1 MIDGGAGF
9 SAEREKALRHFYPGR
24 NHMSRF
30 SEKPVAIIGMGCRL
44 PGANNV
50 DEFWQLLIEGRS
62 ALGEL
67 PPERMDR
74 ELQYAPQKGIRTR
87 SYSCMGGVALEQQF
101 PRTNCPVSQA
111 LIDQSHSAHITLCN
125 VAASACRDAG
135 LNPYDLPNRNVGVY
149 VGHTPPSA
157 HIGQVVYARMIAQTA
172 EYLREI
178 RDLDQLL
185 PGETDAIIRGIVHSV
200 RNNYQDG
207 NPLTRMRSYANHGP
221 GLISQAFGLDGP
233 SIAFDAACASS
244 FRALGHGIRALQRG
258 AVEMALIGGASYV
271 HGDTLVVFSQAQ
283 TLSTAGSMPF
293 DERAEGLVPAGG
305 YVVMAMKT
313 LERAMADGDNIQAVI
328 CGLGVSSDGKGKSL
342 WAPRE
347 EGQIEAISRAY
358 RHGID
363 FCNLQY
369 LEMHATSTQ
378 VGDATE
384 LAALAKASRGQ
395 FPPHT
400 KIPIGSVKANIG
412 HTLETAGIASL
423 LKTVLAMKHGKIPP
437 QINVQQLN
445 GTVNWDEL
453 PFFVPTQELE
463 WKRPAPNVPRM
474 AAVNAFGIGGLNVH
488 IAVREHLAVAPFKH
502 HGTSPSVR
510 QEIIGADDEPSDKG
524 ALAIVGMGAI
534 YPGARTIDHLWD
546 VFREGHD
553 QKSEVAPQRW
563 KKNLA
568 YEPASNEMWKVPTAT
583 GGFIN
588 DFEYDWKRHKVPPK
602 QIASADPLQFML
614 LDAADQALKDSG
626 YDVKAFDRKRTGVI
640 VGIVFGGEFADQ
652 LQAGLRLTDFQKRL
666 SAALQNRGVATEKI
680 NQICAEY
687 ESVLLAHMPALKD
700 ETGSFTAST
709 LASRI
714 TKTFNLMGG
723 AVALDAGDC
732 SSLSAIECCADV
744 LLAGDCDM
752 MICASGQRA
761 MGIPTFEGL
770 KQHNLLSVGE
780 PYAPFDS
787 RATGSVPG
795 EGVGAVILKRLADAQ
810 RDGDRIHGIIRG
822 LGVAR
827 SVSRRESLRNAMSR
841 GLHSAGLMP
850 QDVALIETGSSG
862 VPDRDRDEIL
872 AIADVYGAESRP
884 EPLPIGN
891 VAGQMGNM
899 GGGSGMASLIK
910 AVLQLKHAEM
920 STSVGLESP
929 ISELLDNA
937 QTVLPVKTLSRI
949 PPVNANG
956 KLFAGITSYANHHV
970 AYHLIVE
977 GATRIPMPAPL
988 VESLSPIA
996 KPVAPPRQLRSRAA
1010 SSGSPLVSSGWQPS
1024 SSRWRIA
1031 RWSGDS
1037 LSELGEKAAASAVN
1051 PAITFEAAVNSCYDV
1066 NQRHRLAIV
1075 ADTAESLSTKLTLA
1089 ARQLANSS
1097 AHAVLA
1103 EKGIFVGETREVKP
1117 LVAFLFPGQG
1127 SQYQGMLKSLTDE
1140 CAAAAETLRE
1150 IDSILVR
1157 LQLPS
1162 FAELAWNAEN
1172 DLGEDVWKTQLSLLI
1187 ADTIVYSA
1195 VTSAGLRADR
1205 VAGHS
1210 FGELAALVAVGSW
1223 TFEDALRATRGR
1235 CAAINSCRNANGL
1248 LVSTNAGAS
1257 IAEKLCSE
1265 HPGQVFVSH
1274 FNAPKQIVIGGE
1286 ASAIQEVAEA
1296 LKAQGFLAK
1305 VLNVPAAF
1313 HTPLMEEVKIPF
1325 GRSLEGIPLSP
1336 PLIPLLS
1343 SVTNRYVADPADIRD
1358 NLVLQMTRPVNYVDL
1373 VTRLTDE
1380 GIAAMVE
1387 VGPRQV
1393 LTGLH
1398 RQILADRKISIVGC
1412 DHPKR
1417 NGMEQ
1422 LLFARVCLEVIGATD
1437 LWPEKALPQISAN
1450 AESLTL
1456 NSVNDEA
1463 TVEQTPP
1470 VAANSDRSG
1479 PKTSAAATDS
1489 RIYDHT
1495 APSVLTVS
1503 GLPYEMGKQQGV
1515 AYARS
1520 IRVVLRRCADLAGS
1534 GWDELASI
1542 DDAVAHPEQY
1552 FGAAELEEIRGIAD
1566 GAGVTVGGLIA
1577 LNLRLYLNTC
1587 AGGLHF
1593 ALSTLANP
1601 GGEMLHA
1608 MNEDLAR
1615 GLKLKDCLVRSIQ
1628 LRRPVTGIAHMTF
1641 GIAGQI
1647 GTLSGINAHGLAVST
1662 ASLVDVAPEKIQ
1674 SSGLLITVVVRNI
1687 LEQATDLDSAV
1698 ALLRSS
1704 RLAGAWTLCLSHQA
1718 TDRVCFVEF
1727 DGQGMRVQPQL
1738 QRAMA
1743 ANHQQLMNYTRQSFT
1758 ENAPAHSSN
1767 RLNRLK
1773 ELLDSTTSVGMTVEK
1788 ARSVL
1793 RDRFDHLIAGQVE
1806 LPGLHTIQRIDTQ
1819 VSLVMQPAE
1828 AAAWVTGGP
1837 TSNGFQNQFTRISLQ
1852 DLLLPSVATP
1862 ADVHPPAA
1870 LAGDKHAIV
1879 SSEIRQEKLTQDFA
1893 NAADPVLPD
1902 GTPGVCSRFVM
1913 RMVRQPLAAIGT
1925 KSSPLTGKVVILGQ
1939 NQAAQ
1944 ALHAELNSEGVA
1956 AFLLP
1961 ASEDAGVVI
1970 AALDKLWE
1978 SGPAPHLFLMTAM
1991 DEHAKTALES
2001 KVWRSR
2007 ISQGVMLPYRVCQRW
2022 FQLVSE
2028 SGLLSQASLIAATS
2042 LGGDFGF
2049 SGNIRGVEGGALAG
2063 LVKGVHL
2070 ELEMSQH
2077 EAQFHA
2083 RIVDCA
2089 NSSSPEELARH
2100 LCQELAVR
2108 DDEIE
2113 VGYINGM
2120 RFVVRP
2126 VVEAVAESAL
2136 RRISPGTNVII
2147 TGGARGITA
2156 VVARELALQLGTKL
2170 QLIGSSPIPVI
2181 PDAFRNP
2188 TEERRRELK
2197 AIVMKEALAEGRR
2210 PIDAWEQYDKALELD
2225 RTLRDFAD
2233 SGIQATYHECDIR
2246 DRASL
2251 SRLLEKIRST
2261 DGPIQG
2267 IIHGAGFERATR
2279 FDRKKPELVAR
2290 TVAVKVDGAA
2300 NLMALTLNDPV
2311 EFFAAFGSVS
2321 GRFGGVGQ
2329 TDYCVAN
2336 DMLAKLVDWYRRTRP
2351 ETVAT
2356 TFHWH
2361 AWDDVGMA
2369 MRPESKHIRKMH
2381 DIRFMPSREGAI
2393 HLVEELRAGLPEGE
2407 ILITELKT
2415 CRDRYARTAPDNASA
2430 TPATP
2435 AKLPLIDS
2443 VITEIPGKE
2452 IVAELILDPCQD
2464 VFLRQHLF
2472 KGKPLLPVVVAMEA
2486 LVEAA
2491 VELTGKY
2498 GQVSALHN
2506 IEIVNGLR
2514 FNTDEPQTARV
2525 RAVAEE
2531 DHVRCELTCDFLNRR
2546 GIVLQPNRPYLR
2558 ANVVL
2563 TPTHRKL
2570 VSCTVP
2576 SVSEWHDVWYPE
2588 EDVIIY
2594 HGPVFRHLRQITVDE
2609 RSDGWARLVA
2619 PSPDD
2624 VAGRRGG
2631 EGWYVPSALLDGCFF
2646 ACGAFLWFLFEGVV
2660 AIPAGIAEIRFGRQ
2674 PRAGEQCLAHIR
2686 FRDRKD
2692 DHGIF
2697 DIELFG
2703 EDGEA
2708 ILQVEGYRNIIVAQ
2722 AISNVR

>member
-1 MIDGGAGF
+1 
-9 SAEREKALRHFYPGR
+9 
-24 NHMSRF
+24 MSRF

-44 PGANNV
+44 PGADNV
-50 DEFWQLLIEGRS
+50 DEYWQLLIEGRS

-67 PPERMDR
+67 PPDRMNR

-87 SYSCMGGVALEQQF
+87 SYSSVGGVAQEQQF
-101 PRTNCPVSQA
+101 PQTDCPVSQSV
-111 LIDQSHSAHITLCN
+111 IDQSHSAHITLCT

-135 LNPYDLPNRNVGVY
+135 LNPYALPTRNVGVY

-178 RDLDQLL
+178 RDLDQLP
-185 PGETDAIIRGIVHSV
+185 PGETDAIIREIVHSV
-200 RNNYQDG
+200 RKSYHAGDR
-207 NPLTRMRSYANHGP
+207 LTKMRSYANHGP

-244 FRALGHGIRALQRG
+244 FRALGHGIRSLQRG
-258 AVEMALIGGASYV
+258 AVDMALIGGASYV

-293 DERAEGLVPAGG
+293 DEKASGLVAAGG
-305 YVVMAMKT
+305 YVVLAMKT

-358 RHGID
+358 GYGIEFRD
-363 FCNLQY
+363 LQY

-384 LAALAKASRGQ
+384 LAALAKASQGQ

-445 GTVNWDEL
+445 STVNWDEL

-463 WKRPAPNVPRM
+463 WKRPAPNVPRT

-488 IAVREHLAVAPFKH
+488 IAVREHLPVAPFKH
-502 HGTSPSVR
+502 HGTSPPVR
-510 QEIIGADDEPSDKG
+510 QEITAADDDQNDRG

-568 YEPASNEMWKVPTAT
+568 CEPASNELWKVPTAR

-588 DFEYDWKRHKVPPK
+588 DFEYDWKRHRVPPK

-626 YDVKAFDRKRTGVI
+626 YDARPFDRKRTGVI
-640 VGIVFGGEFADQ
+640 VGLVFGGEFADQ

-666 SAALQNRGVATEKI
+666 SETLQNRGVATEKI
-680 NQICAEY
+680 DQICAEY
-687 ESVLLAHMPALKD
+687 ERVLLAHMPALID

-714 TKTFNLMGG
+714 TKTFDLMGG

-770 KQHNLLSVGE
+770 KQHDLLSAGE

-795 EGVGAVILKRLADAQ
+795 EGVGAIILKRLADAQ

-827 SVSRRESLRNAMSR
+827 SESRREALRNAMSR
-841 GLHSAGLMP
+841 GLRSAGLTP
-850 QDVALIETGSSG
+850 QDVALIEAGSSG

-872 AIADVYGAESRP
+872 AIADVYGAASRP

-891 VAGQMGNM
+891 VAGQMGNLS
-899 GGGSGMASLIK
+899 GGSGMASLIK
-910 AVLQLKHAEM
+910 AVSELNHVEM
-920 STSVGLESP
+920 PASAGLESP

-937 QTVLPVKTLSRI
+937 KTMIPLKVLSRI
-949 PPVNANG
+949 PAVNVNG
-956 KLFAGITSYANHHV
+956 KLFAGINSYANHHV

-977 GATRIPMPAPL
+977 GATRVPMPTHL
-988 VESLSPIA
+988 VNRRSPVA
-996 KPVAPPRQLRSRAA
+996 KPAAPPRDLRLSAA
-1010 SSGSPLVSSGWQPS
+1010 AVPGSPLVASVWQPE

-1031 RWSGDS
+1031 RWCGNS
-1037 LSELGEKAAASAVN
+1037 LSELEQQATASAVN
-1051 PAITFEAAVNSCYDV
+1051 PAIAFEAAFASSYDTAK
-1066 NQRHRLAIV
+1066 RYRLAIV
-1075 ADTAESLSTKLTLA
+1075 AESAESLSTKLMLA
-1089 ARQLANSS
+1089 SKQLANSN
-1097 AHAVLA
+1097 AQAVLA
-1103 EKGIFVGETREVKP
+1103 EKGIFVGELREVKP

-1127 SQYQGMLKSLTDE
+1127 SQYEGMLKSLTEE
-1140 CAAAAETLRE
+1140 CPAAAATLRE
-1150 IDSILVR
+1150 IDAILSR

-1162 FAELAWNAEN
+1162 FAELAWSENN

-1187 ADTIVYSA
+1187 ADTIVFAA

-1210 FGELAALVAVGSW
+1210 FGELAALVAAGSW
-1223 TFEDALRATRGR
+1223 TFEDALVATSGR
-1235 CAAINSCRNANGL
+1235 CAAIDACRNANGL
-1248 LVSTNAGAS
+1248 LVSTNATAS
-1257 IAEKLCSE
+1257 IAEKICSE
-1265 HPGQVFVSH
+1265 NPGQVSISH
-1274 FNAPKQIVIGGE
+1274 FNAPEQTVIGGE
-1286 ASAIQEVAEA
+1286 ASAIQQVAEA

-1325 GRSLEGIPLSP
+1325 GRSLENIPLKP
-1336 PLIPLLS
+1336 PSIPLLS
-1343 SVTNRYVADPADIRD
+1343 SVTNRYVADPADIRN

-1373 VTRLTDE
+1373 AARLADE

-1398 RQILADRKISIVGC
+1398 RQILAGRNVVIVGC

-1422 LLFARVCLEVIGATD
+1422 LLYARVCLEVIGATD
-1437 LWPEKALPQISAN
+1437 LWPEKTLPQISAN
-1450 AESLTL
+1450 AAPALLS
-1456 NSVNDEA
+1456 SVNDQAAAEQAVTEQAVTEQAA
-1463 TVEQTPP
+1463 TEQAQPGLLN
-1470 VAANSDRSG
+1470 VDRSN
-1479 PKTSAAATDS
+1479 PETDAASTDGQ
-1489 RIYDHT
+1489 IVNHC
-1495 APSVLTVS
+1495 APSALTVS
-1503 GLPYEMGKQQGV
+1503 GTPFEMGQQQGV
-1515 AYARS
+1515 AYAKS
-1520 IRVVLRRCADLAGS
+1520 IRAVLRRCADLAGS
-1534 GWDELASI
+1534 GWDEVARI
-1542 DDAVAHPEQY
+1542 EEAVAQVEQY
-1552 FGAAELEEIRGIAD
+1552 FGVAELEEIRGIAA
-1566 GAGVTVGGLIA
+1566 GAGVAAGGLIA
-1577 LNLRLYLNTC
+1577 LNLRLYLNTS

-1593 ALSTLANP
+1593 ALSTRANSA
-1601 GGEMLHA
+1601 GEMLHA

-1615 GLKLKDCLVRSIQ
+1615 GLKLKECLARSIQ

-1647 GTLSGINAHGLAVST
+1647 GALSGINAHGLAVST
-1662 ASLVDVAPEKIQ
+1662 ASLMDVAAEDIQ
-1674 SSGLLITVVVRNI
+1674 TSGLLITVVIRNI
-1687 LEQATDLDSAV
+1687 LERATDLDSAV

-1704 RLAGAWTLCLSHQA
+1704 RLTGAWTMCLSHQT

-1758 ENAPAHSSN
+1758 GNAPAHSSN
-1767 RLNRLK
+1767 RFNRLK
-1773 ELLDSTTSVGMTVEK
+1773 ELLDTTVTAEITVDK
-1788 ARSVL
+1788 AKSIL
-1793 RDRFDHLIAGQVE
+1793 RDRFDRSMAGQVDS
-1806 LPGLHTIQRIDTQ
+1806 PGLHTIQRIDTQ
-1819 VSLVMQPAE
+1819 ISLVMQPAE

-1837 TSNGFQNQFTRISLQ
+1837 TSNGFQNQFTRISLK
-1852 DLLLPSVATP
+1852 DLLLQPAAKPSVFHTP
-1862 ADVHPPAA
+1862 STPSRDPHP
-1870 LAGDKHAIV
+1870 GVK
-1879 SSEIRQEKLTQDFA
+1879 SEIRQEDLTQAFA
-1893 NAADPVLPD
+1893 KAVDPLLPD
-1902 GTPGVCSRFVM
+1902 GTAGVCSRFVM
-1913 RMVRQPLAAIGT
+1913 RMLRQPLAAT
-1925 KSSPLTGKVVILGQ
+1925 ENQSLPFVGKVVILGK

-1944 ALHAELNSEGVA
+1944 ALHAKLNSQGVE

-1961 ASEDAGVVI
+1961 LGEDPGVTI
-1970 AALDKLWE
+1970 AALDELWE
-1978 SGPAPHLFLMTAM
+1978 SGPVPHLFLMTAM
-1991 DEHAKTALES
+1991 DEQKQTTIES
-2001 KVWRSR
+2001 EGWRSR
-2007 ISQGVMLPYRVCQRW
+2007 MSHGVMLPYLVCQRW

-2028 SGLLSQASLIAATS
+2028 AGLLSQGSLIAATS

-2049 SGNIRGVEGGALAG
+2049 SGNIHGVEGGALTG

-2070 ELEMSQH
+2070 ELEMGQH
-2077 EAQFHA
+2077 ETQFHA
-2083 RIVDCA
+2083 RIVD
-2089 NSSSPEELARH
+2089 SSDSLLPEELAEH

-2108 DDEIE
+2108 DDELE
-2113 VGYINGM
+2113 VGYMNGL
-2120 RFVVRP
+2120 RYVVRP
-2126 VVEAVAESAL
+2126 VVEAVPESAL
-2136 RRISPGTNVII
+2136 RMISPGANVII

-2156 VVARELALQLGTKL
+2156 VVARELGMQLGTKL
-2170 QLIGSSPIPVI
+2170 QLIGSSPIPEI
-2181 PDAFRNP
+2181 PDSFRNP
-2188 TEERRRELK
+2188 TEEQRRELK
-2197 AIVMKEALAEGRR
+2197 AIVMKEALAEGRK
-2210 PIDAWEQYDKALELD
+2210 PVDAWEQYDKALELD

-2233 SGIQATYHECDIR
+2233 SGIQATYHACDIS

-2267 IIHGAGFERATR
+2267 VIHGAGFERATR
-2279 FDRKKPELVAR
+2279 FDKKKPELVAR

-2329 TDYCVAN
+2329 TDYCMAN

-2351 ETVAT
+2351 ETVST

-2381 DIRFMPSREGAI
+2381 DITFMPSREGTI
-2393 HLVEELRAGLPEGE
+2393 HLVGELRAGLPEGE
-2407 ILITELKT
+2407 ILVTELKT
-2415 CRDRYARTAPDNASA
+2415 CRDRYTPVAPATEGAAS
-2430 TPATP
+2430 ATP
-2435 AKLPLIDS
+2435 AKLPLIDAIVS
-2443 VITEIPGKE
+2443 EIPGKE
-2452 IVAELILDPCQD
+2452 LITELILDPCQD
-2464 VFLRQHLF
+2464 VFLKQHLF

-2491 VELTGKY
+2491 MELTGKY
-2498 GQVSALHN
+2498 GKVAALQN
-2506 IEIVNGLR
+2506 IDIVNGLR
-2514 FNTDEPQTARV
+2514 FTTDEPQTVHV
-2525 RAVAEE
+2525 RAVAEG
-2531 DHVRCELTCDFLNRR
+2531 DHVRCELLCDFRNRR

-2558 ANVVL
+2558 ANVVFTEASPEMASS
-2563 TPTHRKL
+2563 TPPL
-2570 VSCTVP
+2570 
-2576 SVSEWHDVWYPE
+2576 VSEWHDVWYPE
-2588 EDVIIY
+2588 EDVVIY
-2594 HGPVFRHLRQITVDE
+2594 HGPVFRHLHQITVDE

-2624 VAGRRGG
+2624 VAGGRGG
-2631 EGWYVPSALLDGCFF
+2631 AGWCLPSALLDGCFF
-2646 ACGAFLWFLFEGVV
+2646 ACGAFLWFLLEGVV
-2660 AIPAGIAEIRFGRQ
+2660 AIPAGIGEIRFGRQ
-2674 PRAGEQCLAHIR
+2674 PRVGEQCLAHIR

-2692 DHGIF
+2692 DQGIF
-2697 DIELFG
+2697 DVDLYG

-2708 ILQVEGYRNIIVAQ
+2708 ILEVEGYRNIIVAQ
-2722 AISNVR
+2722 AISHVS

>member
-1 MIDGGAGF
+1 
-9 SAEREKALRHFYPGR
+9 
-24 NHMSRF
+24 MSRF

-44 PGANNV
+44 PGADNV

-67 PPERMDR
+67 PPDRMDR
-74 ELQYAPQKGIRTR
+74 ELQYSPQKGNRTR
-87 SYSCMGGVALEQQF
+87 SYSCLGGVAQEQQF
-101 PRTNCPVSQA
+101 PQIDCPVSQS
-111 LIDQSHSAHITLCN
+111 LIDQSHSAHITLCT

-135 LNPYDLPNRNVGVY
+135 LNPYALPNRNVGVY

-178 RDLDQLL
+178 RDLDQLP
-185 PGETDAIIRGIVHSV
+185 PGEKDAIIREIVHSV
-200 RNNYQDG
+200 RKDYKAGD
-207 NPLTRMRSYANHGP
+207 PLTRMRSYANHAP

-258 AVEMALIGGASYV
+258 AVDMALIGGASYV

-283 TLSTAGSMPF
+283 TLSTVGSMPF
-293 DERAEGLVPAGG
+293 DEKAAGLVAAGG
-305 YVVMAMKT
+305 YVVLALKT
-313 LERAMADGDNIQAVI
+313 LERAMADGDSIQAVI

-342 WAPRE
+342 WAPRQ

-358 RHGID
+358 GHGIEFRD
-363 FCNLQY
+363 LQY

-384 LAALAKASRGQ
+384 LAAMAKSAHGQ

-445 GTVNWDEL
+445 STVNWEEL
-453 PFFVPTQELE
+453 PFFVPTQALE
-463 WKRPAPNVPRM
+463 WKRPAPNIPRM

-488 IAVREHLAVAPFKH
+488 IALREHLAVASSTHPVS
-502 HGTSPSVR
+502 SPPVK
-510 QEIIGADDEPSDKG
+510 QLMAAKDDNLNDER

-546 VFREGHD
+546 VFREGRD

-563 KKNLA
+563 GKNLA
-568 YEPASNEMWKVPTAT
+568 YEAASHELWKVPTAT

-588 DFEYDWKRHKVPPK
+588 DYEYDWKRHKVPPK

-626 YDVKAFDRKRTGVI
+626 YDAKPFDRNRTGVI

-666 SAALQNRGVATEKI
+666 SEALQNRGVAREKI

-687 ESVLLAHMPALKD
+687 ENILLQHMPALID

-770 KQHNLLSVGE
+770 KQHELLSVGE
-780 PYAPFDS
+780 PHAPFDS

-827 SVSRRESLRNAMSR
+827 SDSRREALRNALSR
-841 GLHSAGLMP
+841 GLHSAGLTP
-850 QDVALIETGSSG
+850 QDIAFIEAGSSG

-884 EPLPIGN
+884 EPMPIGS
-891 VAGQMGNM
+891 VAGQMGNI

-910 AVLQLKHAEM
+910 AVSQLNHVEM
-920 STSVGLESP
+920 SASVGLESP
-929 ISELLDNA
+929 ISELGDNA
-937 QTVLPVKTLSRI
+937 KTVRPCSAPSRI
-949 PPVNANG
+949 PPVHADG
-956 KLFAGITSYANHHV
+956 RLFAGITSYANHHV

-977 GATRIPMPAPL
+977 GATRVPMPTPSAKRP
-988 VESLSPIA
+988 SLIA
-996 KPVAPPRQLRSRAA
+996 RPAAQPCDLRSPAA
-1010 SSGSPLVSSGWQPS
+1010 SPGSPRVSSAWQPE
-1024 SSRWRIA
+1024 SSRWRIV
-1031 RWSGDS
+1031 RWSGNS
-1037 LSELGEKAAASAVN
+1037 LSELQQQATASAVN
-1051 PAITFEAAVNSCYDV
+1051 PTFAFEAAINSCYDV
-1066 NQRHRLAIV
+1066 KQRYRLAIV
-1075 ADTAESLSTKLTLA
+1075 AENAETLSTKLTLA
-1089 ARQLANSS
+1089 AKQLANSG
-1097 AHAVLA
+1097 AQAVLA
-1103 EKGIFVGETREVKP
+1103 EKGIFVGKIPEVKP

-1127 SQYQGMLKSLTDE
+1127 SQYEGMLKSLTDE
-1140 CAAAAETLRE
+1140 CPAAAATLRE
-1150 IDSILVR
+1150 IDSILAR

-1162 FAELAWNAEN
+1162 FADLAWNVSNE
-1172 DLGEDVWKTQLSLLI
+1172 LGDDVWKTQLSLLI

-1195 VTSAGLRADR
+1195 VISAGIRADR

-1210 FGELAALVAVGSW
+1210 FGELAALVAAGSW
-1223 TFEDALRATRGR
+1223 TFEDALIATSGR
-1235 CAAINSCRNANGL
+1235 CEAIDACRNANGL

-1257 IAEKLCSE
+1257 IAENICRE
-1265 HPGQVFVSH
+1265 NPGQVSVSH
-1274 FNAPKQIVIGGE
+1274 FNAPEQTVIGGE
-1286 ASAIQEVAEA
+1286 ASAIQQVAEA

-1305 VLNVPAAF
+1305 ILNVPAAF

-1325 GRSLEGIPLSP
+1325 GRFLKDIPLSP
-1336 PLIPLLS
+1336 PSIPLLS
-1343 SVTNRYVADPADIRD
+1343 SVTNRYVADPVDIRD

-1373 VTRLTDE
+1373 ATRLADE

-1398 RQILADRKISIVGC
+1398 RQILNGRTIAIVGC

-1422 LLFARVCLEVIGATD
+1422 LLYVRVCLEVIGATD
-1437 LWPEKALPQISAN
+1437 VWPEKTLPQIFAN
-1450 AESLTL
+1450 AAPAIELPL
-1456 NSVNDEA
+1456 NDQA
-1463 TVEQTPP
+1463 AMGQTEP
-1470 VAANSDRSG
+1470 VAVNINRSNPETSLAASDRQ
-1479 PKTSAAATDS
+1479 
-1489 RIYDHT
+1489 IVDHF
-1495 APSVLTVS
+1495 APSAMTMTGTS
-1503 GLPYEMGKQQGV
+1503 FEMGQQHGV
-1515 AYARS
+1515 AYAKS
-1520 IRVVLRRCADLAGS
+1520 IRTVLRRCADLAGS
-1534 GWDELASI
+1534 AWDELAKI
-1542 DDAVAHPEQY
+1542 DDAVAQAEHY
-1552 FGAAELEEIRGIAD
+1552 FGAAGLEEIRGIAD
-1566 GAGVTVGGLIA
+1566 GAGVAVGGLIA
-1577 LNLRLYLNTC
+1577 LNLRLYLNAC

-1593 ALSTLANP
+1593 AVSTQANP
-1601 GGEMLHA
+1601 AGEMLHA

-1647 GTLSGINAHGLAVST
+1647 GTLSGINAHGLTVST
-1662 ASLVDVAPEKIQ
+1662 ASLVDVAPENIQ
-1674 SSGLLITVVVRNI
+1674 TSGLLITVVIRNI
-1687 LEQATDLDSAV
+1687 LEQTTDLDSAV

-1704 RLAGAWTLCLSHQA
+1704 RLTGAWTLCLSHQA

-1743 ANHQQLMNYTRQSFT
+1743 ANHQQLMNHTRQSFT
-1758 ENAPAHSSN
+1758 GNAPAHSSN
-1767 RLNRLK
+1767 RLNRLR
-1773 ELLDSTTSVGMTVEK
+1773 ELLDATATAGMTVDK
-1788 ARSVL
+1788 AKTVL
-1793 RDRFDHLIAGQVE
+1793 RDRFDQSPPSEAE

-1819 VSLVMQPAE
+1819 ISLVMQPAE
-1828 AAAWVTGGP
+1828 AAVWVTGGP

-1852 DLLLPSVATP
+1852 NLLLQSPAEPAVVHAPSAP
-1862 ADVHPPAA
+1862 SGKNR
-1870 LAGDKHAIV
+1870 AGV
-1879 SSEIRQEKLTQDFA
+1879 NSEIQQKQLSEDFA

-1902 GTPGVCSRFVM
+1902 GTVGVCSRFVM
-1913 RMVRQPLAAIGT
+1913 RMVRQPLAAGEN
-1925 KSSPLTGKVVILGQ
+1925 KSLGPVGNVVILGQ
-1939 NQAAQ
+1939 NRAGQ
-1944 ALHAELNSEGVA
+1944 ALRDKLTSQGVT

-1961 ASEDAGVVI
+1961 VNEDPSVTI
-1970 AALDKLWE
+1970 AALENLWK
-1978 SGPAPHLFLMTAM
+1978 SAPAPHLFLMTAM
-1991 DEHAKTALES
+1991 DEQAQTALES
-2001 KVWRSR
+2001 EVWRSR
-2007 ISQGVMLPYRVCQRW
+2007 TSQGVMLPYLVCQRW
-2022 FQLVSE
+2022 FQLM
-2028 SGLLSQASLIAATS
+2028 SGARLLSQGSLIAATS
-2042 LGGDFGF
+2042 MGGDFGF
-2049 SGNIRGVEGGALAG
+2049 SGNIRGVEGGALTG

-2070 ELEMSQH
+2070 ELEMGHH
-2077 EAQFHA
+2077 ETQFHA
-2083 RIVDCA
+2083 RIVDSA
-2089 NSSSPEELARH
+2089 NSTSPKELARY
-2100 LCQELAVR
+2100 LCRELAVR

-2113 VGYINGM
+2113 VGYMNGM
-2120 RFVVRP
+2120 RYVVRP
-2126 VVEAVAESAL
+2126 VVETVGKLTS
-2136 RRISPGTNVII
+2136 RKISPGANVLI

-2156 VVARELALQLGTKL
+2156 VVARELGLQFGARL
-2170 QLIGSSPIPVI
+2170 QLIGSSPIPEI
-2181 PDAFRNP
+2181 PDAFRNSS
-2188 TEERRRELK
+2188 EELRRELK
-2197 AIVMKEALAEGRR
+2197 AIVMKEALADGRK
-2210 PIDAWEQYDKALELD
+2210 PIEAWEHYEKALELD
-2225 RTLRDFAD
+2225 RTLRDFSDA
-2233 SGIQATYHECDIR
+2233 GIHATYHACDIS
-2246 DRASL
+2246 DRAAL
-2251 SRLLEKIRST
+2251 SCLLETIRST

-2267 IIHGAGFERATR
+2267 VIHGAGFERATR
-2279 FDRKKPELVAR
+2279 FDKKKPELVAR

-2336 DMLAKLVDWYRRTRP
+2336 DMLAKLVDWYRQTRP
-2351 ETVAT
+2351 GTVAS

-2381 DIRFMPSREGAI
+2381 DIRFMPSREGTM
-2393 HLVEELRAGLPEGE
+2393 HLVGELRAGLPEGE
-2407 ILITELKT
+2407 ILVTELKT
-2415 CRDRYARTAPDNASA
+2415 CRDRYTRIAPA
-2430 TPATP
+2430 TEGATSTTP
-2435 AKLPLIDS
+2435 AKLPLIDA
-2443 VITEIPGKE
+2443 VISKIPGKE
-2452 IVAELILDPCQD
+2452 LLAELILDPCQD
-2464 VFLRQHLF
+2464 VFLKQHLF
-2472 KGKPLLPVVVAMEA
+2472 KGKPLLPVVVAIEA

-2491 VELTGKY
+2491 IELTGKY
-2498 GQVSALHN
+2498 GKVAALHN

-2514 FNTDEPQTARV
+2514 FTTDEPQTAHV
-2525 RAVAEE
+2525 RAVA
-2531 DHVRCELTCDFLNRR
+2531 DGNQVRCELMCDFRNRR

-2558 ANVVL
+2558 ADVVFME
-2563 TPTHRKL
+2563 TPPKL
-2570 VSCTVP
+2570 ASCTTP

-2588 EDVIIY
+2588 EDVVIY
-2594 HGPVFRHLRQITVDE
+2594 HGPVFRNLRQITVDE

-2619 PSPDD
+2619 PSPDN
-2624 VAGRRGG
+2624 VAGVRGG
-2631 EGWYVPSALLDGCFF
+2631 AGWCVPSALLDGCFF
-2646 ACGAFLWFLFEGVV
+2646 ACGAFLWFLLEGVV
-2660 AIPAGIAEIRFGRQ
+2660 AIPAGIGEIRFGRQ
-2674 PRAGEQCLAHIR
+2674 ARVGEQCLAHIR

-2692 DHGIF
+2692 DQGIF
-2697 DIELFG
+2697 DVDLYG

-2708 ILQVEGYRNIIVAQ
+2708 ILQVEGYRNMIVAQ

>member
-1 MIDGGAGF
+1 
-9 SAEREKALRHFYPGR
+9 
-24 NHMSRF
+24 MSRY

-44 PGANNV
+44 PGADNV

-67 PPERMDR
+67 PPDRMDR
-74 ELQYAPQKGIRTR
+74 ELQYSPQKGIRTR
-87 SYSCMGGVALEQQF
+87 SYSCMGGVAQEQQF
-101 PRTNCPVSQA
+101 PQIDCPVSQS

-135 LNPYDLPNRNVGVY
+135 LNPYALPNRNVGVY

-178 RDLDQLL
+178 RELDQLP
-185 PGETDAIIRGIVHSV
+185 PGATDAIIREIVHSA
-200 RNNYQDG
+200 RKDYQVG

-283 TLSTAGSMPF
+283 TLSTVGSMPF
-293 DERAEGLVPAGG
+293 DEKAEGLVAAGG
-305 YVVMAMKT
+305 YVVLAMKT
-313 LERAMADGDNIQAVI
+313 LEQAMADGDNIQAVI

-342 WAPRE
+342 WAPRK

-358 RHGID
+358 GHGIAFSD
-363 FCNLQY
+363 LQY

-384 LAALAKASRGQ
+384 LAAMAQYARGQ

-445 GTVNWDEL
+445 STVNWEEL
-453 PFFVPTQELE
+453 PFFVPTRALE
-463 WKRPAPNVPRM
+463 WKRSAPDAPRT

-488 IAVREHLAVAPFKH
+488 IALREHLAVAASRYPVSSTPVKQLIAA
-502 HGTSPSVR
+502 TDESPS
-510 QEIIGADDEPSDKG
+510 DEG
-524 ALAIVGMGAI
+524 ALAIIGMGAI

-546 VFREGHD
+546 VFREGRD
-553 QKSEVAPQRW
+553 QKSEVPPQRW
-563 KKNLA
+563 KKDLA
-568 YEPASNEMWKVPTAT
+568 YEAESDELWKVPTAT

-588 DFEYDWKRHKVPPK
+588 DYEYDWKRHKVPPK

-626 YDVKAFDRKRTGVI
+626 YDAKPFDRNRTGVI

-666 SAALQNRGVATEKI
+666 SEALKNRGVATQKI
-680 NQICAEY
+680 NQLCAEY
-687 ESVLLAHMPALKD
+687 ERILLEHMPALID

-709 LASRI
+709 MASRI

-770 KQHNLLSVGE
+770 KQHELLAIGE
-780 PYAPFDS
+780 PHAPFDS
-787 RATGSVPG
+787 RSTGSVPG

-827 SVSRRESLRNAMSR
+827 SDSRREALRNALSR
-841 GLHSAGLMP
+841 GLHSAGLTP
-850 QDVALIETGSSG
+850 QNIAFIEAGSSG

-872 AIADVYGAESRP
+872 AIADVYGAEPRR
-884 EPLPIGN
+884 EPLPIGS
-891 VAGQMGNM
+891 VASQMGNI

-910 AVLQLKHAEM
+910 AVSQLNHAEM
-920 STSVGLESP
+920 SAFAGLESP
-929 ISELLDNA
+929 ISELGDNA
-937 QTVLPVKTLSRI
+937 KTVLPCSVPMRI

-977 GATRIPMPAPL
+977 GATRLPMPSPS
-988 VESLSPIA
+988 VKSPSPIA
-996 KPVAPPRQLRSRAA
+996 RSAAGSCDLRAPVAA
-1010 SSGSPLVSSGWQPS
+1010 SPGSPLVSSAWQPD
-1024 SSRWRIA
+1024 SSRWRIV
-1031 RWSGDS
+1031 RWSGYS
-1037 LSELGEKAAASAVN
+1037 LSDLQQKAAASAVN
-1051 PAITFEAAVNSCYDV
+1051 PEFAFEAAISSCYDV
-1066 NQRHRLAIV
+1066 NLRYRLAIV
-1075 ADTAESLSTKLTLA
+1075 VENAESLYTKLTLA
-1089 ARQLANSS
+1089 AKQLANPG
-1097 AHAVLA
+1097 AYALLA
-1103 EKGIFVGETREVKP
+1103 AKGIFVGETTEVRP

-1127 SQYQGMLKSLTDE
+1127 SQYEGMLKSLTEE
-1140 CAAAAETLRE
+1140 CPAAAGALQE
-1150 IDSILVR
+1150 IDSVLAR

-1162 FAELAWNAEN
+1162 FAELAWNGNN

-1187 ADTIVYSA
+1187 ADTIVYAA
-1195 VTSAGLRADR
+1195 VMSAGLRPDR

-1210 FGELAALVAVGSW
+1210 FGELAALVAAGSW
-1223 TFEDALRATRGR
+1223 TFEDALVATSGR
-1235 CAAINSCRNANGL
+1235 CAAINACRNANGL
-1248 LVSTNAGAS
+1248 LVSTNAEAS
-1257 IAEKLCSE
+1257 IAQSICSRN
-1265 HPGQVFVSH
+1265 PGQVSVSH
-1274 FNAPKQIVIGGE
+1274 FNAPEQTVIGGE
-1286 ASAIQEVAEA
+1286 ASAIQQVVEA
-1296 LKAQGFLAK
+1296 LQAQGFLAK

-1325 GRSLEGIPLSP
+1325 WRSLEGIPLTP
-1336 PLIPLLS
+1336 PTIPLLS
-1343 SVTNRYVADPADIRD
+1343 SVTNRYVADPADIRE

-1373 VTRLTDE
+1373 ATRLADE

-1398 RQILADRKISIVGC
+1398 RQILAGRPMAIVGC

-1422 LLFARVCLEVIGATD
+1422 LLYARVCLEVIGATD
-1437 LWPEKALPQISAN
+1437 VWPENPLPQISAN
-1450 AESLTL
+1450 AAPAAELP
-1456 NSVNDEA
+1456 VNDE
-1463 TVEQTPP
+1463 VEIGQTTP
-1470 VAANSDRSG
+1470 VFVKPDRST
-1479 PKTSAAATDS
+1479 PETDEAENDGQ
-1489 RIYDHT
+1489 IADHC
-1495 APSVLTVS
+1495 APSVMTVS
-1503 GLPYEMGKQQGV
+1503 GTPFELGQQHGV
-1515 AYARS
+1515 AYAKS
-1520 IRVVLRRCADLAGS
+1520 IRTVLRRCADLAGS
-1534 GWDELASI
+1534 AWDEHARI
-1542 DDAVAHPEQY
+1542 DDAIAQAEQY
-1552 FGAAELEEIRGIAD
+1552 FGAAGMDEIRGIAA
-1566 GAGVTVGGLIA
+1566 GAGVAVGGLIA
-1577 LNLRLYLNTC
+1577 LNLKLYLNGC

-1593 ALSTLANP
+1593 AVSSQANP
-1601 GGEMLHA
+1601 AGELLHG

-1662 ASLVDVAPEKIQ
+1662 ASLVDVAPENIQ
-1674 SSGLLITVVVRNI
+1674 TSGLLITVVIRNI
-1687 LEQATDLDSAV
+1687 LEQSTDLDSAV
-1698 ALLRSS
+1698 ALLRAT
-1704 RLAGAWTLCLSHQA
+1704 RLTGAWTLCLSHQA

-1727 DGQGMRVQPQL
+1727 DGQRMRVQPQL

-1743 ANHQQLMNYTRQSFT
+1743 ANHQQLMNHTRQSFT

-1767 RLNRLK
+1767 RLNRLR
-1773 ELLDSTTSVGMTVEK
+1773 ELLDTNVPAGMTVDLAK
-1788 ARSVL
+1788 TVL
-1793 RDRFDHLIAGQVE
+1793 RDRSDPSAPSETE

-1819 VSLVMQPAE
+1819 ISLIMQPAE
-1828 AAAWVTGGP
+1828 AAVWVTGGP
-1837 TSNGFQNQFTRISLQ
+1837 TSNGFQNQFTKISLQ
-1852 DLLLPSVATP
+1852 DLLRQSP
-1862 ADVHPPAA
+1862 AEPTVVHPAST
-1870 LAGDKHAIV
+1870 LSGENRAGVYSVIQ
-1879 SSEIRQEKLTQDFA
+1879 QEQLSQNFA
-1893 NAADPVLPD
+1893 NAVDPVLPD
-1902 GTPGVCSRFVM
+1902 GTAGVCSRFVM
-1913 RMVRQPLAAIGT
+1913 RVVQQPLTAAEN
-1925 KSSPLTGKVVILGQ
+1925 KSLWPGGNVVILGQ
-1939 NQAAQ
+1939 NEAGH
-1944 ALHAELNSEGVA
+1944 ALRARLSSQGVT

-1961 ASEDAGVVI
+1961 VNDDPHVTI
-1970 AALDKLWE
+1970 AALEKLWE
-1978 SGPAPHLFLMTAM
+1978 SAPAPHLFLMTAM
-1991 DEHAKTALES
+1991 DEQAQTALEPEA
-2001 KVWRSR
+2001 WRSR
-2007 ISQGVMLPYRVCQRW
+2007 TAQGVMLPYLVCQRW
-2022 FQLVSE
+2022 FQLMSGA
-2028 SGLLSQASLIAATS
+2028 GLLSQGSLIAATS

-2049 SGNIRGVEGGALAG
+2049 FGNIRGVEGGALTG

-2070 ELEMSQH
+2070 ELEMAHH
-2077 EAQFHA
+2077 ESQFHA
-2083 RIVDCA
+2083 RIVDSA
-2089 NSSSPEELARH
+2089 NSTLPTELASY

-2108 DDEIE
+2108 DNEIE

-2120 RFVVRP
+2120 RYVVRP
-2126 VVEAVAESAL
+2126 VVEPAVESAS
-2136 RRISPGTNVII
+2136 RKIAPRANVII

-2156 VVARELALQLGTKL
+2156 AVARELGRQFGTRL
-2170 QLIGSSPIPVI
+2170 QLIGSSPVPDI
-2181 PDAFRNP
+2181 PDAFRNAS
-2188 TEERRRELK
+2188 EELRRELK
-2197 AIVMKEALAEGRR
+2197 AIVMKEALADGRK
-2210 PIDAWEQYDKALELD
+2210 PMEAWEQYEKALELD
-2225 RTLRDFAD
+2225 RTLRDFSD
-2233 SGIQATYHECDIR
+2233 SGIQATYHSCDIS
-2246 DRASL
+2246 DRAAL
-2251 SRLLEKIRST
+2251 SRLLETIRST
-2261 DGPIQG
+2261 DGPIHG
-2267 IIHGAGFERATR
+2267 VIHGAGFERASR
-2279 FDRKKPELVAR
+2279 FDKKKSELVAR
-2290 TVAVKVDGAA
+2290 TVAVKVGGAA
-2300 NLMALTLNDPV
+2300 NLMALTVNDPL

-2336 DMLAKLVDWYRRTRP
+2336 DMLAKLVDWYRQIRP

-2369 MRPESKHIRKMH
+2369 MRPESKHIRKLH
-2381 DIRFMPSREGAI
+2381 DIRFMPSIEGTI
-2393 HLVEELRAGLPEGE
+2393 HLVNELRAGLPERE

-2415 CRDRYARTAPDNASA
+2415 CRDHYPRIAPASEAA
-2430 TPATP
+2430 TPVTP
-2435 AKLPLIDS
+2435 PKLPLIDAVVS
-2443 VITEIPGKE
+2443 EIPGKE
-2452 IVAELILDPCQD
+2452 LLAELVLDPCQD
-2464 VFLRQHLF
+2464 VFLKQHLF
-2472 KGKPLLPVVVAMEA
+2472 KGKPLLPVVVGIEA

-2491 VELTGKY
+2491 IELTGKH
-2498 GQVSALHN
+2498 GKVAAVHN

-2514 FNTDEPQTARV
+2514 FTTDEPQTAHV
-2525 RAVAEE
+2525 RAEADGEQ
-2531 DHVRCELTCDFLNRR
+2531 VRCELMCDFRNRR

-2558 ANVVL
+2558 ANVAFAE
-2563 TPTHRKL
+2563 TPPNL
-2570 VSCTVP
+2570 ASCTTP
-2576 SVSEWHDVWYPE
+2576 ATSEWHDVWYPE

-2594 HGPVFRHLRQITVDE
+2594 HGPVFRNLRQITVDE
-2609 RSDGWARLVA
+2609 RNDGWARLVA
-2619 PSPDD
+2619 PSPDSI
-2624 VAGRRGG
+2624 AGVRGG
-2631 EGWYVPSALLDGCFF
+2631 SGWCVPSALLDGCFF
-2646 ACGAFLWFLFEGVV
+2646 ACGAFLWFLFGGVV
-2660 AIPAGIAEIRFGRQ
+2660 AIPAGIGEIRFGRQ
-2674 PRAGEQCLAHIR
+2674 ARVGEQCLANIR

-2697 DIELFG
+2697 DVDLYG

-2708 ILQVEGYRNIIVAQ
+2708 ILQVAGYRNLIVAQ
-2722 AISNVR
+2722 AISNVH